1 MAIQD
6 FFHLSEAEFADRISK
21 LTDEE
26 LMKDDI
32 HNCRT
37 VHSGTYGAA
46 IGAIEALLTAGM
58 SLVGTAI
65 GIRRRH
71 VAQRRLEMIH
81 QELMKRGLP
90 LHKQTK
96 RDYLIPLGIAG
107 LSAGI
112 SAGVM
117 DGVMGAI
124 PADSLADAA
133 FDLSATAGQQVA
145 QEATGKLAVEMGSE
159 QVIDRASEA
168 SSGLAPP
175 QMEIPGSAVSA
186 PPTPLDERPPLPP
199 RPRSAM
205 QLDVT

>member
-1 MAIQD
+1 MAIKD

-46 IGAIEALLTAGM
+46 IGAIEAPLTAGM
-58 SLVGTAI
+58 SLMGTAI

-145 QEATGKLAVEMGSE
+145 QEATGKLAVGMGTSE
-159 QVIDRASEA
+159 V

-175 QMEIPGSAVSA
+175 QMETPGSAISA

>member
-1 MAIQD
+1 MAIKD

-46 IGAIEALLTAGM
+46 IGAIEAPLTAGM
-58 SLVGTAI
+58 SLMGTAI

-133 FDLSATAGQQVA
+133 FDLSATTGQQVA
-145 QEATGKLAVEMGSE
+145 QEATGKLAVEMGT
-159 QVIDRASEA
+159 SEA
-168 SSGLAPP
+168 SAGLAPP
-175 QMEIPGSAVSA
+175 QMETPGSAVSA

-199 RPRSAM
+199 RPRSVM